1 MYNTY
6 VYIYILVAIWI
17 FIYIYIYMYIYLNVF
32 IYIYIDIRISTCLY
46 IYGCMHAWTYACIR
60 PYICTYFVLM
70 YILHNTMHTVIATH
84 THIDIY

>member
-1 MYNTY
+1 MDLWIYIYNTY
-6 VYIYILVAIWI
+6 IYSHMD
-17 FIYIYIYMYIYLNVF
+17 IYIYVYIYLNVY
-32 IYIYIDIRISTCLY
+32 IYIYTHTCLY